1 MVSPLVLLAS
11 LLNPHGGY
19 VKSDNYLLQFLFHMT
34 SDVKSLHIFF
44 IYFLFVQKI
53 QHSMNKNYLG
63 YLKNINLFWNLFCS
77 KGKVSIE
84 MKQWANIF
92 K

>member
-1 MVSPLVLLAS
+1 MVSPLVLLSS

-44 IYFLFVQKI
+44 IYFLFVQKL
-53 QHSMNKNYLG
+53 QHTMN
-63 YLKNINLFWNLFCS
+63 
-77 KGKVSIE
+77 
-84 MKQWANIF
+84 
-92 K
+92 